1 MWVWYKKISMEVK
14 DALPSDLP
22 IALRRAK
29 RQREEVNYKEESFI
43 KLPKSDRIQ
52 QKTKLYP
59 VTVQEEK
66 SEGDRAMVKIH
77 YVGYSSEWDEWRYEG
92 ELESLNEENADTSPY
107 QQGSSIISPYQPYS
121 IYNALRVKIKCALNC
136 GQKVSP
142 IIKISMP
149 FDLIQFNGGLK
160 TVGIPSKMVCNIQHY
175 GIKHYQDLDPF
186 LGSFWHYRGLNVN
199 GDYGYVQLDTVSFF
213 LRKSRSL
220 VEYFPPSS
228 DSQPPSK
235 TVTHTGHTLSFSFV
249 CKYGIGST
257 FGKDKQIFV

>member
-1 MWVWYKKISMEVK
+1 M
-14 DALPSDLP
+14 
-22 IALRRAK
+22 
-29 RQREEVNYKEESFI
+29 
-43 KLPKSDRIQ
+43 
-52 QKTKLYP
+52 
-59 VTVQEEK
+59 
-66 SEGDRAMVKIH
+66 
-77 YVGYSSEWDEWRYEG
+77 
-92 ELESLNEENADTSPY
+92 
-107 QQGSSIISPYQPYS
+107 
-121 IYNALRVKIKCALNC
+121 KIKCALNC

-142 IIKISMP
+142 NIKISMP

-199 GDYGYVQLDTVSFF
+199 GDYYGYVQLDTVSFF

-228 DSQPPSK
+228 DSQPLSK

>member
-1 MWVWYKKISMEVK
+1 MWAWYKKISMEVK

-136 GQKVSP
+136 GQKISP
-142 IIKISMP
+142 NIKISMP
-149 FDLIQFNGGLK
+149 FDLINL
-160 TVGIPSKMVCNIQHY
+160 MV
-175 GIKHYQDLDPF
+175 DLRLLEF
-186 LGSFWHYRGLNVN
+186 LQRWSA
-199 GDYGYVQLDTVSFF
+199 T
-213 LRKSRSL
+213 
-220 VEYFPPSS
+220 
-228 DSQPPSK
+228 
-235 TVTHTGHTLSFSFV
+235 FS
-249 CKYGIGST
+249 T
-257 FGKDKQIFV
+257 TE